1 MYIKCLLLYSNKL
14 MGELGNYT
22 IDQIAGALAL
32 TLGSIGGL
40 CLIMFKSRCER
51 ISLCWGA
58 WTCDRKVVDESSEED
73 KPDDKPEEPI
83 IPPNQDTPPV
93 NP

>member
-1 MYIKCLLLYSNKL
+1 MYSNKL

-32 TLGSIGGL
+32 TLGSVGGL

-58 WTCDRKVVDESSEED
+58 WVCDRKVSEED
-73 KPDDKPEEPI
+73 KEDDKEKDKPAEPI
-83 IPPNQDTPPV
+83 IPPNQDIPPV

>member
-1 MYIKCLLLYSNKL
+1 

-51 ISLCWGA
+51 ISLCWGV
-58 WTCDRKVVDESSEED
+58 WSCDRKVADESSDEGE
-73 KPDDKPEEPI
+73 KDKPEEPI
-83 IPPNQDTPPV
+83 IPPADPAPV

>member
-1 MYIKCLLLYSNKL
+1 MYIICLLLYSYKQ

-51 ISLCWGA
+51 ISLCWGV
-58 WTCDRKVVDESSEED
+58 WSCDRKVADESSDEGE
-73 KPDDKPEEPI
+73 KDKPEEPI
-83 IPPNQDTPPV
+83 IPPADPAPV